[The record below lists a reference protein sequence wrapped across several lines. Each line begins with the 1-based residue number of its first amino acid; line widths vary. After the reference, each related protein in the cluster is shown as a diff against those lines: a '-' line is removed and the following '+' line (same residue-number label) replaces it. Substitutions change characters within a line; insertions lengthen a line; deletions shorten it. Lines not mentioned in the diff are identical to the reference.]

1 MSRFHS
7 CCSCVSQRYTAT
19 TTVQDDAPN
28 PNNFKITN
36 VERVDN
42 FTILKVNYPNCK
54 NYKGDKIIILDN
66 LSELDLVNLKTLDPH
81 FSDTKFPSPI
91 ARFKPDKRGW
101 EMAISFCQNVNT
113 K

>member
-1 MSRFHS
+1 MTRFHS
-7 CCSCVSQRYTAT
+7 CCSCVSQKYTAT
-19 TTVQDDAPN
+19 STVINDAPD

-36 VERVDN
+36 VERIGS

-54 NYKGDKIIILDN
+54 NYKGDKVMVFDN

-81 FSDTKFPSPI
+81 FTDMKLSPI
-91 ARFKPDKRGW
+91 ARFKPDKGGW
-101 EMAISFCQNVNT
+101 GMAISFCQNVNT